1 MEDIGEVRPE
11 DVLEVE
17 VGAVEG
23 AYGGEGVLLVEG
35 VEGDQAP
42 VADGVDVVV
51 GGAEDAPD
59 INVGLAGEAAA
70 DLVAVEEEA
79 DTAADPLGPSTSR
92 GRKSS
97 ANDEMAQRLET
108 AIEAYKADLFRSV
121 RACAIAHRV
130 SPCTLGKMLKDPEQQ
145 YKGRGN
151 VSKVFSKLEEDRIAA
166 HITERML
173 LGCGLDVL
181 QVRMTQ

>member
-11 DVLEVE
+11 DVLKVA

-23 AYGGEGVLLVEG
+23 AHGGEGVLLVEG

-42 VADGVDVVV
+42 V
-51 GGAEDAPD
+51 
-59 INVGLAGEAAA
+59 
-70 DLVAVEEEA
+70 
-79 DTAADPLGPSTSR
+79 ADPLGPSTSR

-151 VSKVFSKLEEDRIAA
+151 VSKVFSKLEEERIAA

>member
-11 DVLEVE
+11 DVLEVA

-23 AYGGEGVLLVEG
+23 AHGGEGVLLVEG

-42 VADGVDVVV
+42 V
-51 GGAEDAPD
+51 
-59 INVGLAGEAAA
+59 
-70 DLVAVEEEA
+70 
-79 DTAADPLGPSTSR
+79 ADPLGPSTSR

-151 VSKVFSKLEEDRIAA
+151 VSKVFSKLEEERIAA

>member
-11 DVLEVE
+11 DVLEVA

-23 AYGGEGVLLVEG
+23 AHSWEGVLLLEG

-42 VADGVDVVV
+42 VASVINVV

-59 INVGLAGEAAA
+59 VNIRVAGEAAA